1 MPRLRRTVIAALTAV
16 ASAAVTTA
24 CEPPPPPP
32 TLTVTTSTNGS
43 DAAPGDGV
51 CETVSGG
58 AVCSLE
64 AAIQEANALGA
75 AIVVVPANT
84 YTPNPISVSG
94 TVTLRH
100 PGDGP
105 GQAYLYAT
113 DLVVETGGR
122 LDLVGVNVNG
132 GTVEAYGVLTV
143 NRAVL
148 EAALSGGEPAL
159 TVHPGGSALLVNT
172 SITGYLGDHA
182 VQNDGSLVAAYST
195 LVKYSGG
202 SVFGNSGSATLIA
215 NSLVA
220 AGTGQVVCS
229 GTQPVSLGYNEATDL
244 SCALGA
250 VGDVSGP
257 DATIGPSAYM
267 PDAGDSA
274 LDAVPVGA
282 AGCGTTVLHDIRGT
296 GGPRPRDG
304 NGDGTPACD
313 RGMREAP

>member
-1 MPRLRRTVIAALTAV
+1 VALAAVAAAAL
-16 ASAAVTTA
+16 TTA

-32 TLTVTTSTNGS
+32 TLTVTTSSNGN
-43 DAAPGDGV
+43 DAVPGDGV

-58 AVCSLE
+58 ATCTLD

-75 AIVVVPANT
+75 AIVVVPSAT
-84 YTPNPISVSG
+84 YSPDPISVSG

-105 GQAYLYAT
+105 GQAYLDAAV
-113 DLVVETGGR
+113 LVVEPGGR
-122 LDLVGVNVNG
+122 LDLVGVNVSG
-132 GTVEAYGVLTV
+132 GSVEAYGVVTA
-143 NRAVL
+143 NRAGI
-148 EAALSGGEPAL
+148 EAGLGASRPAL
-159 TVHPGGSALLVNT
+159 TVHPGGSGVLLNSSV
-172 SITGYLGDHA
+172 TGYLGDHA
-182 VQNDGSLVAAYST
+182 VQNDGTLFAAYST
-195 LVKYSGG
+195 VVKYSGG
-202 SVFGNSGSATLIA
+202 SVIGNTGSASLIA

-244 SCALGA
+244 TCALDA
-250 VGDVSGP
+250 AGDVSGP

-274 LDAVPVGA
+274 LDAIPVGT
-282 AGCGTTVLHDIRGT
+282 AGCGTTVLHDIRGSA
-296 GGPRPRDG
+296 GPRPRDG